1 MVEKILGKRQAE
13 DIYFSAF
20 LSGLL
25 AEKQASII
33 STEMKK
39 KAAGDKFSWMK
50 LLKGLGGAIG
60 TAGGAAKEGVKAVG
74 EIPKILGWTALLG
87 GGTGALGA
95 YAYDVLKNNV
105 SREDDETKFNSEL
118 EAVYAN
124 KKKELESANWMR
136 KVIAMRDDL
145 RRSYKKIPTEE
156 YKKKYDALVEALD
169 ERA

>member
-60 TAGGAAKEGVKAVG
+60 TAGGAAKGARTA
-74 EIPKILGWTALLG
+74 ICFIWTICAETTA
-87 GGTGALGA
+87 GT
-95 YAYDVLKNNV
+95 
-105 SREDDETKFNSEL
+105 
-118 EAVYAN
+118 
-124 KKKELESANWMR
+124 SA
-136 KVIAMRDDL
+136 AMRTPSAI
-145 RRSYKKIPTEE
+145 RC
-156 YKKKYDALVEALD
+156 AC
-169 ERA
+169 